1 MKVGDTVRIKSTSR
15 FYGRKDETNPINII
29 GKITAIESWSL
40 GVYVDWS
47 NGYSNSYDVID
58 LEVVDSVNNNYSI
71 Y

>member
-1 MKVGDTVRIKSTSR
+1 MKVGDTVRIKSTS
-15 FYGRKDETNPINII
+15 YYYIVGDKTNPIDII

-40 GVYVDWS
+40 GVCVDWS
-47 NGYSNSYDVID
+47 NGYSNGYDAID